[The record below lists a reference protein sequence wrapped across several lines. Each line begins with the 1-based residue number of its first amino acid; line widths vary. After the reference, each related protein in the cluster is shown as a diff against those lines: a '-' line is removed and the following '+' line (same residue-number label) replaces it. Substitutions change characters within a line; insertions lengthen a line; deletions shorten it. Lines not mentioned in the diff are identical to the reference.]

1 MDYNLVGRRKIKIF
15 IYNIVIYIVAML
27 SHLLDAI
34 IYFFVK
40 GNLPQ
45 YPTAV
50 VVWR

>member
-1 MDYNLVGRRKIKIF
+1 MNLSD
-15 IYNIVIYIVAML
+15 VIA
-27 SHLLDAI
+27 SI